1 MNFPALPKTNTVM
14 WNFPNL
20 LSAFRLIL
28 AVVLFVVLAWE
39 EYAAS
44 LGLFVI
50 AVGTDWLDG
59 WYARRYGQITVLGR
73 ILDPF
78 ADKVIICG
86 TFIFLLNARP
96 LLDLPWGLHPW
107 MVVVIVGREMLVTA
121 LRSFLE
127 QRGVDFSAT
136 WSGKWKMILQS
147 LAIIAALYYLY
158 YLTTFSPN
166 PPPWMAWTFI
176 GLLWVAVAQTVF
188 SGVIYAR
195 AALRL
200 LRPE

>member
-1 MNFPALPKTNTVM
+1 MNFLGSLKTNTVM

-20 LSAFRLIL
+20 VSAFRLIL

-39 EYAAS
+39 KYVAS
-44 LGLFVI
+44 LGLFLI

-59 WYARRYGQITVLGR
+59 WYARRYGQVTVLGR

-86 TFIFLLNARP
+86 TFIFLLAAQP
-96 LLDLPWGLHPW
+96 LLDLSWGLHPW

-147 LAIIAALYYLY
+147 LAIIAALYYLI
-158 YLTTFSPN
+158 TSSPN
-166 PPPWMAWTFI
+166 QPDSPWARWTFI
-176 GLLWVAVAQTVF
+176 GLLWAAVAQTVF